1 MLAGAVC
8 AAVVLAISNFHTMT
22 NNLASAVRARWRH
35 RMDGT
40 LEAVKC
46 AALAL
51 HDDRKRLIIFIS
63 TDITLRHLSSFLLG
77 TNLAQVLRP
86 SHPVRLTKKRTK
98 RMGSQDF

>member
-1 MLAGAVC
+1 MLARTVCTAVE
-8 AAVVLAISNFHTMT
+8 LAISNFHTMT
-22 NNLASAVRARWRH
+22 NDLASTVRARGRH
-35 RMDGT
+35 RMNGA

-77 TNLAQVLRP
+77 TNLAQLLR
-86 SHPVRLTKKRTK
+86 T
-98 RMGSQDF
+98 SQDF